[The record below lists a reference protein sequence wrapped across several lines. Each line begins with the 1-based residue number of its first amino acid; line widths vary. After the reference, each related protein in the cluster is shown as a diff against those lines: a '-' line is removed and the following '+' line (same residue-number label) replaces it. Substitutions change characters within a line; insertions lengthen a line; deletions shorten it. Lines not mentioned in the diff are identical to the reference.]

1 MLSTSTNMCR
11 SYSAGQAFSGF
22 CVVVALAMALMA
34 VRMKGHEEIKTT
46 EVMKAAV
53 PASQDDVSAAD
64 ALQWRQEFLWHRS
77 IPKVCASSWI
87 GDQACARATG
97 RL

>member
-11 SYSAGQAFSGF
+11 SYSAGQAFSGL
-22 CVVVALAMALMA
+22 CVVLAIAMALLA
-34 VRMKGHEEIKTT
+34 VRMKGHEEIKTPQL
-46 EVMKAAV
+46 MKAPV
-53 PASQDDVSAAD
+53 PTSQDDVSAAD
-64 ALQWRQEFLWHRS
+64 ALQWRQEFLWQRS

-87 GDQACARATG
+87 GDQACARVTG

>member
-1 MLSTSTNMCR
+1 MLSPSTNMCT

-22 CVVVALAMALMA
+22 CVVVAIAMALMA
-34 VRMKGHEEIKTT
+34 VRMKGHEEIKTPQL
-46 EVMKAAV
+46 MKAPV

-77 IPKVCASSWI
+77 IPKVCANSWI
-87 GDQACARATG
+87 GDQACTRLTAR
-97 RL
+97 L

>member
-1 MLSTSTNMCR
+1 
-11 SYSAGQAFSGF
+11 
-22 CVVVALAMALMA
+22 MALMA
-34 VRMKGHEEIKTT
+34 VRMNGHEEIKTPDVRKT
-46 EVMKAAV
+46 PV

-77 IPKVCASSWI
+77 IPKVCANAWI
-87 GDQACARATG
+87 GDHACARVTE